1 MPQERLPMCKIRD
14 VLRLK
19 AGGST
24 TPTPSDARRPAR
36 ADVKRSQG
44 RLAAESEAMTGSRGL
59 GNVAAETDCVA
70 GVIGLELRN
79 PLGSRSARVAGGISG
94 DLAEMAQQRRFALE
108 LRRCQRAAAAR
119 ISRGVSRGRWPGD
132 QARAALKCE
141 VCPQPM

>member
-1 MPQERLPMCKIRD
+1 MLMKICMPQERLPMCKIRD

-44 RLAAESEAMTGSRGL
+44 RLAAESGAMTGSRGL

-70 GVIGLELRN
+70 GLVGFELRY
-79 PLGSRSARVAGGISG
+79 PSGSKSSGVYAIISRHLANSHSRDSSRLSCGAG
-94 DLAEMAQQRRFALE
+94 RY
-108 LRRCQRAAAAR
+108 AAAPR
-119 ISRGVSRGRWPGD
+119 VPDLHRR
-132 QARAALKCE
+132 
-141 VCPQPM
+141 

>member
-44 RLAAESEAMTGSRGL
+44 RRLFRFVFRSLNCITVPRTALFATAEL
-59 GNVAAETDCVA
+59 
-70 GVIGLELRN
+70 
-79 PLGSRSARVAGGISG
+79 
-94 DLAEMAQQRRFALE
+94 
-108 LRRCQRAAAAR
+108 
-119 ISRGVSRGRWPGD
+119 
-132 QARAALKCE
+132 
-141 VCPQPM
+141 

>member
-70 GVIGLELRN
+70 DDAVDVE
-79 PLGSRSARVAGGISG
+79 P
-94 DLAEMAQQRRFALE
+94 
-108 LRRCQRAAAAR
+108 
-119 ISRGVSRGRWPGD
+119 VSPV
-132 QARAALKCE
+132 LPCLTLLS
-141 VCPQPM
+141 P

>member
-1 MPQERLPMCKIRD
+1 MPQERLSMCKIRD

-44 RLAAESEAMTGSRGL
+44 RLAAESEAMTGGRGL

-70 GVIGLELRN
+70 EDTVQIG
-79 PLGSRSARVAGGISG
+79 PVSG
-94 DLAEMAQQRRFALE
+94 L
-108 LRRCQRAAAAR
+108 
-119 ISRGVSRGRWPGD
+119 ISRLTGKLP
-132 QARAALKCE
+132 
-141 VCPQPM
+141 